1 MSSSAQSYDLSTPA
15 PLPRESARRL
25 ETQRDSLGEEM
36 RIHVRRLL
44 RNRTEVT
51 VGAAD
56 VARVR
61 HFAGFQ
67 DGKAWWYS
75 GGAKA
80 DPGARTVLLGCAPDL
95 VYAAIDRQLG
105 GPGQAKATGKA
116 PTAIEFELGMRFLR
130 DLFNGLAR
138 ALELPPL
145 ALSLVPARPLP
156 EPLLTFMPDL
166 EEPFARIPWKVKLF
180 DQEHELLLCVSRR
193 ILEQAEPK
201 PVERQSSAA
210 EVEGPIASA
219 PLELIVE
226 LARCRL
232 TVEEAAALAPGDVV
246 LFELPPGEPIDV
258 HIQGKPRFRAK
269 LGTHDGRYA
278 IEVSEVLDPP
288 APKGAA
294 AVATNGANAAAAA
307 APAAAT
313 LAAGDGTSGPVK
325 PAAPVAPRPAAA
337 QARAASAGAQPG
349 APGAR
354 PAAARPKPKSG

>member
-1 MSSSAQSYDLSTPA
+1 MKGPAKSYDLSTPA

-25 ETQRDSLGEEM
+25 ETQRESLAEEM

-44 RNRTEVT
+44 RIRTEVS

-61 HFAGFQ
+61 HFSGFH

-75 GGAKA
+75 GASKA
-80 DPGARTVLLGCAPDL
+80 DPTARTVLLGCAPDL

-116 PTAIEFELGMRFLR
+116 PTTIEFELGMRFLR
-130 DLFNGLAR
+130 DLFLGLSR

-145 ALSLVPARPLP
+145 ALSLTPTRPLP

-193 ILEQAEPK
+193 ILEAAEPK
-201 PVERQSSAA
+201 PTENQGGAS
-210 EVEGPIASA
+210 EVDGPIAVT

-232 TVEEAAALAPGDVV
+232 TIDEAAALAPGDVV

-258 HIQGKPRFRAK
+258 HIQGKARFRAK
-269 LGTHDGRYA
+269 LGTHEGRYA
-278 IEVSEVLDPP
+278 IEVAQVLEPL
-288 APKGAA
+288 APKNA
-294 AVATNGANAAAAA
+294 AVAPTP
-307 APAAAT
+307 PAA
-313 LAAGDGTSGPVK
+313 
-325 PAAPVAPRPAAA
+325 PAAPVATATAPAAK
-337 QARAASAGAQPG
+337 AASAGAPAG
-349 APGAR
+349 GGGGSAGTPR
-354 PAAARPKPKSG
+354 PAAARPKPKSP